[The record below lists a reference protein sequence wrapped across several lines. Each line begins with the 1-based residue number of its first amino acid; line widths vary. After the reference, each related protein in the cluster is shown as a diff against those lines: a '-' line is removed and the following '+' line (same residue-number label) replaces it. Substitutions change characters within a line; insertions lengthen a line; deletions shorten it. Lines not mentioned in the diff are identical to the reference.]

1 MAVLQKPLH
10 QQAGGRGTSQL
21 QSAGP
26 LLLFN
31 KLFISKC
38 PNLSLV
44 SIHIF
49 LQDGVAVVTFDTPNS
64 KVNSLNKEVM
74 AEMGEVEPE
83 NIL

>member
-1 MAVLQKPLH
+1 MPE
-10 QQAGGRGTSQL
+10 
-21 QSAGP
+21 
-26 LLLFN
+26 
-31 KLFISKC
+31 FISFQ
-38 PNLSLV
+38 
-44 SIHIF
+44 SIFF